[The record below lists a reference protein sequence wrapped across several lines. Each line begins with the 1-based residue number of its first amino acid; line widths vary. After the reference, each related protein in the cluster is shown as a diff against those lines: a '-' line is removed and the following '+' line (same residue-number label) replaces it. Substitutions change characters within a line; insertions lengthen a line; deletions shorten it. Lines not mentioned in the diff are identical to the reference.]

1 MEHVRLFIAI
11 GLSLLVFIVW
21 NVLFVDKEKGKLP
34 QQAVQTEQKSTEK
47 PSTKQPSNKTS
58 GITEKQEAP
67 KEVPP
72 VKAQTPLKEIAT
84 EPVKPSRTITV
95 NLPLYTAKISE
106 KGAVFKS
113 VVLKKYRETIDPN
126 SPFYEMINPDLSQGT
141 VRIGFAGNS
150 FQGIEDAVF
159 SANLEKD
166 SVDIKDKDKEI
177 SFSWTSPK
185 GVVIEKTYLFSPKT
199 YVISLNV
206 TIRNGSD
213 QTIKDNLTLSLLEKA
228 PEKVSRYGF
237 EGPSALINNK
247 LEQIKTKKI
256 EKQDVYPGKL
266 KWIAVQDRYFISA
279 IMPDEAVDTK
289 MHLSINDDK
298 ILKNTYIQPE
308 QAIQPNTQHVFKYK
322 LFFGPKSM
330 TVLKSVDY
338 DLIKAVN
345 FGMFD
350 ILAKPC
356 VYIMNFIY
364 GYIPNYGVA
373 IIILTILS
381 KILLWPLG
389 NKSYKSM
396 AAMKKIQPLMAEIKE
411 KYKDDKK
418 KMNEEMM
425 GLYKTYKV
433 NPLGGCLPMVVQ
445 IPVFFALYRMLY
457 EAIELRHAPFF
468 WWINDLSA
476 PDRLFRFNFSV
487 PFMQPPYG
495 IPVLTIIMGVTMFI
509 QQKMSPPAGDP
520 TQAKMMMMM
529 PIVFTVIFIN
539 FSSGLVLYWLVNN
552 IISVAQQYYITKK
565 NV

>member
-1 MEHVRLFIAI
+1 MEHARLFIAI

-21 NVLFVDKEKGKLP
+21 NSLFVDKKKEKLP
-34 QQAVQTEQKSTEK
+34 QQTIKAEQPSGK
-47 PSTKQPSNKTS
+47 PSETTQKETTPIKT
-58 GITEKQEAP
+58 T
-67 KEVPP
+67 PP
-72 VKAQTPLKEIAT
+72 VKEIVSET
-84 EPVKPSRTITV
+84 NKPARTITI
-95 NLPLYTAKISE
+95 NLPLYSAKISE

-113 VVLKKYRETIDPN
+113 FVLNKYRKTIDAD
-126 SPFYEMINPDLSQGT
+126 SPLFDMINSDLSQGT

-150 FQGIEDAVF
+150 LPGIDDAIYT
-159 SANLEKD
+159 ANLEKD
-166 SVDIKDKDKEI
+166 SVDIKNKSREI
-177 SFSWTSPK
+177 SFSWTSPQ
-185 GVVIEKTYLFSPKT
+185 GVIVQKTYLFSPET
-199 YVISLNV
+199 YVISLDV
-206 TIRNGSD
+206 AIKNGSR
-213 QTIKDNLTLSLLEKA
+213 QTIKDNLTLSLSKM
-228 PEKVSRYGF
+228 PSKNVSRYGF

-247 LEQIKTKKI
+247 LEQVKTKKI
-256 EKQDVYPGKL
+256 KKQDVYSGKL
-266 KWIAVQDRYFISA
+266 TWVAVQDRYFMSA
-279 IMPDEAVDTK
+279 IMPDKAEEAS
-289 MHLSINDDK
+289 MHLDFNEDK
-298 ILKNTYIQPE
+298 ILKNTYVEPE
-308 QAIQPNTQHVFKYK
+308 HVIPPDDQHVFRYK

-338 DLIKAVN
+338 DLIKAVH

-350 ILAKPC
+350 IIAKPC
-356 VYIMNFIY
+356 VWIMNFIY
-364 GYIPNYGVA
+364 NFIPNYGVA
-373 IIILTILS
+373 IIILTLLS

-396 AAMKKIQPLMAEIKE
+396 AQMKKIQPLMAEIKE

-468 WWINDLSA
+468 GWINDLSA
-476 PDRLFRFNFSV
+476 PDRLFRFDISI
-487 PFMQPPYG
+487 PFMQAPYG
-495 IPVLTIIMGVTMFI
+495 IPVLTIIMGATMFI

-552 IISVAQQYYITKK
+552 IISMAQQYYITKK
-565 NV
+565 NE

>member
-1 MEHVRLFIAI
+1 MEHARLLIAI
-11 GLSLLVFIVW
+11 VLSLLVFIVW
-21 NVLFVDKEKGKLP
+21 NALFLNKQQEKLP
-34 QQAVQTEQKSTEK
+34 KENIQTQQQVAKGSENTAKETTVKKAPLPESKAASNPTVSK
-47 PSTKQPSNKTS
+47 P
-58 GITEKQEAP
+58 A
-67 KEVPP
+67 
-72 VKAQTPLKEIAT
+72 A
-84 EPVKPSRTITV
+84 PSRTITV

-106 KGAVFKS
+106 KGAVFRS
-113 VVLKKYRETIDPN
+113 FVLKKYRETINAD
-126 SPFYEMINPDLSQGT
+126 SPLLDMINPDLSKGT
-141 VRIGFAGNS
+141 VRIGMAKNS
-150 FQGIEDAVF
+150 IQGLDDAVF
-159 SANLEKD
+159 LAHINKD
-166 SVDIKDKDKEI
+166 SIEINDKPTEI
-177 SFSWTSPK
+177 YFSYTSPR
-185 GVVIEKTYLFSPKT
+185 GVVVEKRFLFSPKT
-199 YVISLNV
+199 YVVGLDVVIK
-206 TIRNGSD
+206 NGSGRP
-213 QTIKDNLTLSLLEKA
+213 IKDSLTLSLLKKG
-228 PEKVSRYGF
+228 PESDSRYGF

-247 LEQIKTKKI
+247 LEQIKIKKI
-256 EKQDVYPGKL
+256 KDQDVYPGKL
-266 KWIAVQDRYFISA
+266 KWIAIQDRYFISA
-279 IMPDEAVDTK
+279 IMPDETIDAS
-289 MHLSINDDK
+289 MHLSNGDD
-298 ILKNTYIQPE
+298 ILKSTYVQPE
-308 QAIQPNTQHVFKYK
+308 QTILPDQQHDFKYK

-330 TVLKSVDY
+330 AVLKSADY
-338 DLIKAVN
+338 DLIDAVN

-364 GYIPNYGVA
+364 KFIPNYGVA
-373 IIILTILS
+373 IIILTLLS

-396 AAMKKIQPLMAEIKE
+396 AQMKKIQPLMAEIKE

-457 EAIELRHAPFF
+457 GAIELRHAPFI

-476 PDRLFRFNFSV
+476 PDRLFRFNFSI

-520 TQAKMMMMM
+520 TQAKMMMLM

-552 IISVAQQYYITKK
+552 VISMVQQYYIQKK
-565 NV
+565 YA

>member
-1 MEHVRLFIAI
+1 MEHARLLIAI
-11 GLSLLVFIVW
+11 VLSLLVFIVW
-21 NVLFVDKEKGKLP
+21 NALFLNKQKDKLP
-34 QQAVQTEQKSTEK
+34 KQNIQTQQHVSKESEKTAKETPTKETALPESTTA
-47 PSTKQPSNKTS
+47 SKT
-58 GITEKQEAP
+58 TA
-67 KEVPP
+67 
-72 VKAQTPLKEIAT
+72 L
-84 EPVKPSRTITV
+84 EPAAPSRTITI

-106 KGAVFKS
+106 RGATFRS
-113 VVLKKYRETIDPN
+113 FVLKKYRKTIDAD
-126 SPFYEMINPDLSQGT
+126 SPLLDMINPDLSKGT

-150 FQGIEDAVF
+150 LKGLDNAVF
-159 SANLEKD
+159 SANLNKD
-166 SVDIKDKDKEI
+166 SIDIKDKPTEI
-177 SFSWTSPK
+177 SFSWKSPG
-185 GVVIEKTYLFSPKT
+185 GVVVEKRFLFSPKT
-199 YVISLNV
+199 YLVALDVI
-206 TIRNGSD
+206 IKNGSSGP
-213 QTIKDNLTLSLLEKA
+213 IKDSLTLSLLKKG
-228 PEKVSRYGF
+228 PEAVSRYDF
-237 EGPSALINNK
+237 EGPSALINDK
-247 LEQIKTKKI
+247 LEQIKIKKI
-256 EKQDVYPGKL
+256 KKQDVYPGKL
-266 KWIAVQDRYFISA
+266 KWIAIQDRYFISA
-279 IMPDEAVDTK
+279 IMPDEAIDAS
-289 MHLSINDDK
+289 MHLSVNGDD
-298 ILKNTYIQPE
+298 ILRNTYVQPE
-308 QAIQPNTQHVFKYK
+308 LTILPDQQHVFKYK

-330 TVLKSVDY
+330 AVLKSVDY
-338 DLIKAVN
+338 DLIKSVN

-364 GYIPNYGVA
+364 GFIPNYGVA

-396 AAMKKIQPLMAEIKE
+396 AQMKKIQPLMAEIKE

-457 EAIELRHAPFF
+457 GAIELRHAPFL

-476 PDRLFRFNFSV
+476 PDRLFRFNFHV

-495 IPVLTIIMGVTMFI
+495 IPVLTIIMGVTMFF

-552 IISVAQQYYITKK
+552 VISMAQQYYITKK
-565 NV
+565 ND

>member
-34 QQAVQTEQKSTEK
+34 QQAVQTEQPSTEK
-47 PSTKQPSNKTS
+47 PSTEQPPNKAS
-58 GITEKQEAP
+58 GIAEKQKAP

-72 VKAQTPLKEIAT
+72 IKAQTPLKEIAS

-113 VVLKKYRETIDPN
+113 VVLKKYRETIDPK

-150 FQGIEDAVF
+150 FPGIEDAVF
-159 SANLEKD
+159 STNLKKD
-166 SVDIKDKDKEI
+166 SVDIKNKDKEI

-185 GVVIEKTYLFSPKT
+185 GIVIEKTYLFSPKT

-256 EKQDVYPGKL
+256 KKQDVYPGEL

-298 ILKNTYIQPE
+298 IIKNTYIQPE
-308 QAIQPNTQHVFKYK
+308 QVIQPDTQHVFKYE

-338 DLIKAVN
+338 DLIKAVH

-364 GYIPNYGVA
+364 NYIPNYGVA

>member
-1 MEHVRLFIAI
+1 MEHFRLFIAI

-34 QQAVQTEQKSTEK
+34 QKTIQTEQ
-47 PSTKQPSNKTS
+47 QSNKTS
-58 GITEKQEAP
+58 GIKEKQKAP
-67 KEVPP
+67 EKTPP
-72 VKAQTPLKEIAT
+72 LKTQLPLKESASKPI
-84 EPVKPSRTITV
+84 KPSRTITV

-113 VVLKKYRETIDPN
+113 FVLNKYRTTIDPK
-126 SPFYEMINPDLSQGT
+126 SPPFEMINPDLTQGT

-150 FQGIEDAVF
+150 LQGMDDAMF
-159 SANLEKD
+159 SVNLEKD
-166 SVDIKDKDKEI
+166 SVDIKNKAKEI

-185 GVVIEKTYLFSPKT
+185 GVVVEKTYLFSPET
-199 YVISLNV
+199 YVISLDV
-206 TIRNGSD
+206 TIKNGSD
-213 QTIKDNLTLSLLEKA
+213 QPIKDNLTLSLLKTA
-228 PEKVSRYGF
+228 PKTVSRYGF

-256 EKQDVYPGKL
+256 KKQDVYPGKL
-266 KWIAVQDRYFISA
+266 TWIAVQDRYFMSA
-279 IMPDEAVDTK
+279 IMPDEAVDAS
-289 MHLSINDDK
+289 MHLSIDEDK
-298 ILKNTYIQPE
+298 ILKNTYVQPE
-308 QAIQPNTQHVFKYK
+308 QVIPSGEQHVFEYK

-330 TVLKSVDY
+330 TVLKSVNY

-350 ILAKPC
+350 VLAKPC
-356 VYIMNFIY
+356 VWIMNFIY
-364 GYIPNYGVA
+364 GFIPNYGVA

-476 PDRLFRFNFSV
+476 PDRLFRFDFSI

-520 TQAKMMMMM
+520 TQAKMMMAM

-552 IISVAQQYYITKK
+552 VISVAQQYYITKK
-565 NV
+565 NE